1 MIYHKYLSEKNMHKN
16 IHLPFYRQLYFQV
29 LLAILL
35 GVLCGSIAPNLAIK
49 MKVLGD
55 GFIKLVTM
63 IIAPIVFVTI
73 VVGIGKMGDM
83 RAVGRVGIKALV
95 YFEVVST
102 IALLLGLVVVNVLK
116 PGTGVNIDIEKLDHN
131 FVANIATKSSQTSL
145 NAQDFILN
153 IIPSNITQAFVENNI
168 LQILFF
174 AILFGLAL
182 SKMGKKGKNIVNILD
197 QTSHVMFEIVNL
209 IMKISPIGAFGAM
222 AYTIGEYG
230 TDMIYTLGKLM
241 ICVYFACGLFIS
253 VILGLIA
260 KMFNF
265 SLWSFIKHIKEE
277 ILVVFGT
284 SSSESVLPQLMQKME
299 TFGCKASITG
309 MVIPTGYSFNLDGTS
324 IYLSMAAIFLA
335 QATGIELSIQQQLTI
350 VGILFITSKGAA
362 AVSGGGFIVLISTL
376 AILDIIPSS
385 SAAIL
390 IGIDRFMSQA
400 RAITNLLGNGVATIV
415 VAKWENAFTSLNI
428 CTTTSK
434 INLDCSKL
442 NLIDQKT

>member
-1 MIYHKYLSEKNMHKN
+1 
-16 IHLPFYRQLYFQV
+16 
-29 LLAILL
+29 
-35 GVLCGSIAPNLAIK
+35 
-49 MKVLGD
+49 
-55 GFIKLVTM
+55 
-63 IIAPIVFVTI
+63 
-73 VVGIGKMGDM
+73 
-83 RAVGRVGIKALV
+83 
-95 YFEVVST
+95 
-102 IALLLGLVVVNVLK
+102 
-116 PGTGVNIDIEKLDHN
+116 
-131 FVANIATKSSQTSL
+131 
-145 NAQDFILN
+145 
-153 IIPSNITQAFVENNI
+153 
-168 LQILFF
+168 
-174 AILFGLAL
+174 
-182 SKMGKKGKNIVNILD
+182 MGKKGKNIVNILD